1 MSLHDRY
8 QSMDQNARAAAAQQY
23 IGAAAA
29 KLRPG
34 LEALGDRDGRG
45 EGVGAEPILL
55 YPSDIGFNPH
65 QASYILFTGHSVT
78 HATVV
83 KGRTKL
89 QIQEAAA
96 KRIQHQEGEGT
107 GQFLTHAESLEIERN
122 LETERLK
129 HTGIDKDSNSILLRR
144 RNVIKSGTVIGLY
157 MPPSVNVSYS
167 MDYAEGEIGTMGE
180 MLYGILK
187 DYQATGQFGESVSK
201 NLGIG
206 AQGIEQKGL
215 SIIDAVIPGVKDLAA
230 IERGTIYTPKMELMF
245 RGIGR
250 RQFSFEFN
258 FIPKDRKESKIVHQI
273 VQKFK
278 EGMTPSFVK
287 NASTVREMT
296 IPDVFSIA
304 YMHVNKQNSYLNKIG
319 KCYLEKM
326 DVTYG
331 GDKFV
336 TYNDAGKGPPPQ
348 KTTITLAFKELEIM
362 DRSKVAPR
370 DAGGGY

>member
-1 MSLHDRY
+1 MASIRDFLVGMR
-8 QSMDQNARAAAAQQY
+8 QNARVGSSQKFVSGVADS
-23 IGAAAA
+23 
-29 KLRPG
+29 LRSG
-34 LEALGDRDGRG
+34 LKGSTSSSSSGPLKYNFKKEP
-45 EGVGAEPILL
+45 PILL
-55 YPSDIGFNPH
+55 YPSDIGVNAH
-65 QASYILFTGHSVT
+65 QASYILFTGYSISN
-78 HATVV
+78 ATVV

-89 QIQEAAA
+89 QIEDAVINRAEQNIDIT
-96 KRIQHQEGEGT
+96 K
-107 GQFLTHAESLEIERN
+107 AESVEIERN
-122 LETERLK
+122 VENERLNI
-129 HTGIDKDSNSILLRR
+129 GDKDSSSILLRR
-144 RNVIKSGTVIGLY
+144 RNVLKSGTVIGLY

-201 NLGIG
+201 NLSTGR
-206 AQGIEQKGL
+206 QGIENKSL
-215 SIIDAVIPGVKDLAA
+215 SIIDAVIPGAKDLYA
-230 IERGTIYTPKMELMF
+230 IERGTIDTPKMELMF

-250 RQFSFEFN
+250 RSFTFTFT
-258 FIPKDRKESKIVHQI
+258 FIPKDFTESDTVHQI

-287 NASTVREMT
+287 NASTVREQT

-304 YMHVNKQNSYLNKIG
+304 YMHVSKQNSYLNKIG
-319 KCYLEKM
+319 KCFLEKM

-348 KTTITLAFKELEIM
+348 KTTITLSFKELEIM

>member
-1 MSLHDRY
+1 MESIRDFLVGMR
-8 QSMDQNARAAAAQQY
+8 QNARAASTQKFVSGVADS
-23 IGAAAA
+23 
-29 KLRPG
+29 LRSG
-34 LEALGDRDGRG
+34 LKGSTSSSSSGPLKYNFKKEP
-45 EGVGAEPILL
+45 PILL
-55 YPSDIGFNPH
+55 YPSDIGVNAH
-65 QASYILFTGHSVT
+65 QASYILFTGYSVSN
-78 HATVV
+78 ATVV
-83 KGRTKL
+83 KGRTKAEIKADVDLMEL
-89 QIQEAAA
+89 QGGVPRNELVKIQAD
-96 KRIQHQEGEGT
+96 
-107 GQFLTHAESLEIERN
+107 LERDR
-122 LETERLK
+122 TEI
-129 HTGIDKDSNSILLRR
+129 GDKDSSSILLRR
-144 RNVIKSGTVIGLY
+144 RNVSKSGTVIGLY

-250 RQFSFEFN
+250 RSFTFTFT
-258 FIPKDRKESKIVHQI
+258 FIPKDRPESDIVHQI
-273 VQKFK
+273 IQKFK
-278 EGMTPSFVK
+278 VGMTPSFVK
-287 NASTVREMT
+287 NASTVREQT

-319 KCYLEKM
+319 KCFLEKM

-348 KTTITLAFKELEIM
+348 KTTITLSFKELEIM

>member
-1 MSLHDRY
+1 MESIRDFLVGMR
-8 QSMDQNARAAAAQQY
+8 QNARAASTQKFVSGVADS
-23 IGAAAA
+23 
-29 KLRPG
+29 LRSG
-34 LEALGDRDGRG
+34 LKGSTSSSSSGPLKYNFKKEP
-45 EGVGAEPILL
+45 PILL
-55 YPSDIGFNPH
+55 YPSDIGVNAH
-65 QASYILFTGHSVT
+65 QASYILFTGYSVSN
-78 HATVV
+78 ATVV
-83 KGRTKL
+83 KGRTKAEIKADVDLMEL
-89 QIQEAAA
+89 QGGDVSRSDWI
-96 KRIQHQEGEGT
+96 K
-107 GQFLTHAESLEIERN
+107 THADLEN
-122 LETERLK
+122 ERLNI
-129 HTGIDKDSNSILLRR
+129 GDKDSSSILLRR
-144 RNVIKSGTVIGLY
+144 RNVSKSGTVIGLY

-250 RQFSFEFN
+250 RSFTFTFT
-258 FIPKDRKESKIVHQI
+258 FIPKDFPESDTVHQI

-278 EGMTPSFVK
+278 ESMTPSFVK
-287 NASTVREMT
+287 NASTVREQT